1 MPPFSL
7 CVTEEFCVADK
18 TSKPNRFQR
27 FGQGARQF
35 IKETIGE
42 LRKVSWPT
50 RGEAWDLTKV
60 VLIVLFVMT
69 IFLGTLDLAY
79 SELFRL
85 ILGA

>member
-1 MPPFSL
+1 
-7 CVTEEFCVADK
+7 VADK
-18 TSKPNRFQR
+18 TSKPNRLQR
-27 FGQGARQF
+27 LGQGIQVY

-50 RGEAWDLTKV
+50 RSEAWNLTIV
-60 VLIVLFVMT
+60 VLIVLFAMT

-79 SELFRL
+79 SQLFKL

>member
-1 MPPFSL
+1 M
-7 CVTEEFCVADK
+7 ADK

-27 FGQGARQF
+27 LGQGIQLY

-50 RGEAWDLTKV
+50 RSEAWNLTVV
-60 VLIVLFVMT
+60 VLIVLFAMT

-79 SELFRL
+79 SELFKL

>member
-1 MPPFSL
+1 
-7 CVTEEFCVADK
+7 VADK
-18 TSKPNRFQR
+18 TSKPNRIQR
-27 FGQGARQF
+27 LGQGIQHF

-50 RGEAWDLTKV
+50 RNEAWNLTIV
-60 VLIVLFVMT
+60 VLIVLFAMT

-79 SELFRL
+79 SRLFKF

>member
-1 MPPFSL
+1 M
-7 CVTEEFCVADK
+7 ADK
-18 TSKPNRFQR
+18 TSKPNRIQR
-27 FGQGARQF
+27 LGQNLQQYV
-35 IKETIGE
+35 KETIGE

-50 RGEAWDLTKV
+50 RSEAWNLTIV

-79 SELFRL
+79 SRLFQL

>member
-1 MPPFSL
+1 
-7 CVTEEFCVADK
+7 VADK
-18 TSKPNRFQR
+18 TSKPNRIQR
-27 FGQGARQF
+27 FGRGVRQF
-35 IKETIGE
+35 LKETIGE

-50 RGEAWDLTKV
+50 RSEAWNLTIV

-79 SELFRL
+79 SQLFKF

>member
-1 MPPFSL
+1 M
-7 CVTEEFCVADK
+7 ADK
-18 TSKPNRFQR
+18 TSKPNRIQR
-27 FGQGARQF
+27 LGQGIQQF

-50 RGEAWDLTKV
+50 RNEAWNLTIV
-60 VLIVLFVMT
+60 VLIVLFAMT

-79 SELFRL
+79 SRLFKF

>member
-1 MPPFSL
+1 M
-7 CVTEEFCVADK
+7 ADK
-18 TSKPNRFQR
+18 TSKPNRIQR
-27 FGQGARQF
+27 FGRGVRQF
-35 IKETIGE
+35 LKETIGE

-50 RGEAWDLTKV
+50 RSEAWNLTIV

-79 SELFRL
+79 SQLFKF

>member
-1 MPPFSL
+1 M
-7 CVTEEFCVADK
+7 ADK

-27 FGQGARQF
+27 IGQGFQQF

-50 RGEAWDLTKV
+50 RNEAWNLTIV

-79 SELFRL
+79 SQLFKL

>member
-1 MPPFSL
+1 M
-7 CVTEEFCVADK
+7 ADK

-27 FGQGARQF
+27 IGQGIQQF

-50 RGEAWDLTKV
+50 RTEAWDLTKV
-60 VLIVLFVMT
+60 VLIVLITMT
-69 IFLGTLDLAY
+69 LFLGALDLAY
-79 SELFRL
+79 TQLFKL

>member
-1 MPPFSL
+1 M
-7 CVTEEFCVADK
+7 ADK
-18 TSKPNRFQR
+18 TSKPNRIQR
-27 FGQGARQF
+27 LGQGIQQF

-50 RGEAWDLTKV
+50 RNEAWNLTIV
-60 VLIVLFVMT
+60 VLIVLFAMT

-79 SELFRL
+79 SRLFQL

>member
-1 MPPFSL
+1 M
-7 CVTEEFCVADK
+7 ADK
-18 TSKPNRFQR
+18 TTKPNRFQR
-27 FGQGARQF
+27 IGQGFQVF

-50 RGEAWDLTKV
+50 RKEAWDLTKV
-60 VLIVLFVMT
+60 VLIVLIAMA

-79 SELFRL
+79 TQLFKF

>member
-1 MPPFSL
+1 LRVP
-7 CVTEEFCVADK
+7 EEFCVADK
-18 TSKPNRFQR
+18 SSKLNRWQR
-27 FGQGARQF
+27 FNQGVRRF

-50 RGEAWDLTKV
+50 RNEAWNLTIV

-69 IFLGTLDLAY
+69 VFLGSLDLAY
-79 SELFRL
+79 TQLFKM

>member
-1 MPPFSL
+1 
-7 CVTEEFCVADK
+7 VADK
-18 TSKPNRFQR
+18 TSKPNRIQR
-27 FGQGARQF
+27 FGQGIQQF

-50 RGEAWDLTKV
+50 RNEAWNLTIV
-60 VLIVLFVMT
+60 VLIVLFAMT

-79 SELFRL
+79 SELFKL